1 MIGQMYL
8 DFEISLIQLAFW
20 ALLAKPPSIKG
31 KLTKVDPTNFKKL
44 MDTNKLLTTLII
56 KIRTADKQGLL
67 QICKKIQKNFGLRN
81 LTVNTQIERS
91 HTYSILRSPHANKN
105 SQEQFKRINYFTQIK
120 GHAETTSRPAGQAR
134 IAAIQQI
141 TLLFP
146 DSFLAV
152 QIVKNPVVFKT
163 SF

>member
-1 MIGQMYL
+1 M

-20 ALLAKPPSIKG
+20 TLLTKPPSIKG
-31 KLTKVDPTNFKKL
+31 KLTKVDPPQNSKKL
-44 MDTNKLLTTLII
+44 MATTKLLKILII

-67 QICKKIQKNFGLRN
+67 RICNKVQKNLGLRH

-120 GHAETTSRPAGQAR
+120 GHVETTSRPAEQAR
-134 IAAIQQI
+134 IAAIRQI
-141 TLLFP
+141 TLLCP

-152 QIVKNPVVFKT
+152 QTVNNPVVFKT
-163 SF
+163 RF